1 MKCVQRRRKPLIH
14 SHADR
19 SHSLVSYITEPA
31 EFTNAFMPVYRC
43 ALLERLVSANAVHI
57 RAKVIWPE
65 NHRGSPNT
73 VREKGNLENV
83 GGKLIPYPPICFHNL
98 VWYSVLGLAK
108 LSVLRVCVQQRYACC
123 QKNRPHVAIFVSQS
137 RVTAPEETSLDFF
150 RMLVPL
156 ELSRSFDTNNHSSHT
171 LIKHISNS
179 KGTGCVCSE
188 CTMAEV
194 NKDALNAT
202 DRGGYINTDGSS
214 YL

>member
-1 MKCVQRRRKPLIH
+1 
-14 SHADR
+14 
-19 SHSLVSYITEPA
+19 
-31 EFTNAFMPVYRC
+31 MPVYRC

-123 QKNRPHVAIFVSQS
+123 QK
-137 RVTAPEETSLDFF
+137 
-150 RMLVPL
+150 
-156 ELSRSFDTNNHSSHT
+156 
-171 LIKHISNS
+171 K
-179 KGTGCVCSE
+179 
-188 CTMAEV
+188 
-194 NKDALNAT
+194 T
-202 DRGGYINTDGSS
+202 D
-214 YL
+214 LM

>member
-1 MKCVQRRRKPLIH
+1 MCT
-14 SHADR
+14 
-19 SHSLVSYITEPA
+19 TEI
-31 EFTNAFMPVYRC
+31 C
-43 ALLERLVSANAVHI
+43 LLP
-57 RAKVIWPE
+57 K
-65 NHRGSPNT
+65 
-73 VREKGNLENV
+73 
-83 GGKLIPYPPICFHNL
+83 
-98 VWYSVLGLAK
+98 
-108 LSVLRVCVQQRYACC
+108 
-123 QKNRPHVAIFVSQS
+123 KNRPHVAIFVSQF